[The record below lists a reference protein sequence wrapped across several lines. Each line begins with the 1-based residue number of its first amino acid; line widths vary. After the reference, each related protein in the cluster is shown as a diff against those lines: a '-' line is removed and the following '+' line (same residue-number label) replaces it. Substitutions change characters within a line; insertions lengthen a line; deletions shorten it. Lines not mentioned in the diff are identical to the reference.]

1 MIQLADAEAGEEGEV
16 LMDSNDA
23 VEVFGTSI
31 RSLLTQAPN
40 QPPNRTTAASPS
52 RILTCKLF
60 MLKENGIPK

>member
-1 MIQLADAEAGEEGEV
+1 LIQLADAEAGEEGEV

-40 QPPNRTTAASPS
+40 HQTAPQ
-52 RILTCKLF
+52 RHL
-60 MLKENGIPK
+60 